1 LRPAELIT
9 DMTWRPEGD
18 PEQVGKELFQKYD
31 VHTRTSCT
39 TCHR

>member
-1 LRPAELIT
+1 
-9 DMTWRPEGD
+9 MTWTPEGD
-18 PEQVGKELFQKYD
+18 PTEASRVFAEKNE